1 MSALRIFRPE
11 TAAPSLLSVGQ
22 VVSYSDAANPHR
34 EGVVVEAHEERY
46 GQRLVWVD
54 SESGRACGESRVSR
68 RQIEG
73 PGGWRLENWL
83 VTAERVA
90 QLTEQQAAY
99 KADQSGRREAKLEA
113 QRQQRDRGQ
122 AWLAENRPEWATSV
136 IVAELH
142 EDTCDSMTDYFN
154 SKVKRVVLLAWSKHN
169 RNLFSEMRK
178 AAAKFSETAHL
189 ATADESAEHRENYS
203 MGRGMFLQTGS
214 GYSGWRVEKWNLSW
228 KSIDEVAGDLAARE
242 LLEQ

>member
-11 TAAPSLLSVGQ
+11 TDSRLLPVGQ

-34 EGVVVEAHEERY
+34 EGVIVEGHQDRY

-54 SESGRACGESRVSR
+54 GDSGKACGESRVSR
-68 RQIEG
+68 HHIES
-73 PGGWRLENWL
+73 PGGWRIENWL
-83 VTAERVA
+83 VTEERVA
-90 QLTEQQAAY
+90 QLIEQQGAY
-99 KADQSGRREAKLEA
+99 KADQSARREAKLKA
-113 QRQQRDRGQ
+113 QREQRDRGQ
-122 AWLAENRPEWATSV
+122 IWLEENRPEWAKSV

-142 EDTCDSMTDYFN
+142 EDDSDSMTDYFN

-178 AAAKFSETAHL
+178 AAAKFGETAHL
-189 ATADESAEHRENYS
+189 ATADKSAEHRENYS
-203 MGRGMFLQTGS
+203 MGRGMFLQSGC

-228 KSIDEVAGDLAARE
+228 KSIDEIAGDPEARE